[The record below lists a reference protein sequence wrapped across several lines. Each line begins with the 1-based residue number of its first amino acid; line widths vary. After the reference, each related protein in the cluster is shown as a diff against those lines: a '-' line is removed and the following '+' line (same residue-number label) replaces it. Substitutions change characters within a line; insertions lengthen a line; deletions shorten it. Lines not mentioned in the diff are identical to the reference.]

1 MGPAIEIQELRARL
15 TVIGVGGAG
24 NNAVARMIRK
34 GVMGL
39 ELIAANTDAQALA
52 ISPVERILQL
62 GRRATVGLGAG
73 SRSDIGREAAWES
86 RTEIERVLDAS
97 DMCFVAAG
105 MGGGT
110 GTGAAPV
117 VAEIARKLG
126 ILTIGVVTKP
136 FAFEGTRR
144 MRAAEEGIDALANH
158 VDSLI
163 VVPNQNLFR
172 IINAHTT
179 LKTAFG
185 LSDDIL
191 YQGVRSI
198 TDLITAPGY
207 INLDFADIRAVLADR
222 GRARLGTGEASGED
236 RAARAAEQALTDPL
250 LDEDIA
256 GAQSLLI
263 SIVGGDDLLLG
274 EIDEAAARITKLVD
288 ANADIIWGSNHDPEL
303 EGRIRVSIVAAG
315 LAKVAA
321 PAREALPILVTP
333 GDATA
338 DEFLVPAVAPEEP
351 PPVCEP
357 AVALAAPTLFERMA
371 AASRPGAAQTFQRA
385 AAA

>member
-1 MGPAIEIQELRARL
+1 
-15 TVIGVGGAG
+15 
-24 NNAVARMIRK
+24 
-34 GVMGL
+34 
-39 ELIAANTDAQALA
+39 
-52 ISPVERILQL
+52 
-62 GRRATVGLGAG
+62 
-73 SRSDIGREAAWES
+73 
-86 RTEIERVLDAS
+86 
-97 DMCFVAAG
+97 

-172 IINAHTT
+172 VINAHTT

-222 GRARLGTGEASGED
+222 GRARLGTGEASGQD

-274 EIDEAAARITKLVD
+274 EIDEAAARITNLVD
-288 ANADIIWGSNHDPEL
+288 ADADIIWGSNHDPEL

-333 GDATA
+333 ADETA
-338 DEFLVPAVAPEEP
+338 DEGLVPTVAPEEP

-357 AVALAAPTLFERMA
+357 AVALPAPTLFERMA
-371 AASRPGAAQTFQRA
+371 AASRPGAAQTLQRA